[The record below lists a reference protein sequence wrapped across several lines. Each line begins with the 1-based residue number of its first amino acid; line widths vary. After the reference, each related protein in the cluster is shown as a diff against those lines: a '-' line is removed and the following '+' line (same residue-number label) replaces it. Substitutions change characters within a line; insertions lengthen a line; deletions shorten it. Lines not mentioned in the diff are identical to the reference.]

1 MTAFL
6 TDNSI
11 MYGDFVLGDYN
22 ADNDAKMMSMDD
34 KNNDNANLVTPSANG
49 DAPRH
54 CS

>member
-1 MTAFL
+1 MTASL

-11 MYGDFVLGDYN
+11 RYGDFVLGDYN
-22 ADNDAKMMSMDD
+22 ADNDAMMISMDD
-34 KNNDNANLVTPSANG
+34 KNNDNANLVAPSADS